1 MCCMD
6 NKGALD
12 RLAAQGRAAGGKIHQ
27 TVRTAIYGTRY
38 PNPTAAD
45 ETFSQRSAYGD
56 GIHSVFQGASTS
68 RQLGQP
74 ILRPVRR
81 A

>member
-6 NKGALD
+6 KKGALD
-12 RLAAQGRAAGGKIHQ
+12 RLAAQGRAAGGKVHQ
-27 TVRTAIYGTRY
+27 IVSRAIYGTRY
-38 PNPTAAD
+38 PQPTMAD
-45 ETFSQRSAYGD
+45 ESYSQRSAAGE

>member
-6 NKGALD
+6 KKGSLE

-27 TVRTAIYGTRY
+27 IVSRAIYGTRY
-38 PNPTAAD
+38 PDPTYAD
-45 ETFSQRSAYGD
+45 ESFNQRPAAGN
-56 GIHSVFQGASTS
+56 GIHSVFQGSPVS
-68 RQLGQP
+68 RQSGQP